1 MLTLRLAVL
10 FVHVTAVI
18 VALGGSL
25 FSTFALTPVLAEE
38 LEPASR
44 LRVMRRVIR
53 RLGVVVLSALAVLI
67 FTGILNLLYLRAMP
81 IALMVKLVLVAVVT
95 GLALYQ
101 YGSVGVRIWQL
112 SADGP
117 NPAIPPLQV
126 RFRKIGLTV
135 GALVLVIVY
144 LSLTLTRGAIG

>member
-1 MLTLRLAVL
+1 MLTIRLAVL
-10 FVHVTAVI
+10 FLHVTAVI

-25 FSTFALTPVLAEE
+25 FSTFALTPVLTEE
-38 LEPASR
+38 LEPALR

-53 RLGVVVLSALAVLI
+53 RLGVIVLTALALLV
-67 FTGILNLLYLRAMP
+67 FTGMLNVLYLRAMP
-81 IALMVKLVLVAVVT
+81 MALMVKLGLVGVAIA
-95 GLALYQ
+95 LALYQ
-101 YGSVGVRIWQL
+101 YGSVGARIWGL

-126 RFRKIGLTV
+126 RFRKVGLMV

-144 LSLTLTRGAIG
+144 LSLTLTRGASG

>member
-38 LEPASR
+38 LEPAPR

-53 RLGVVVLSALAVLI
+53 RLGVVVLSALAVLV
-67 FTGILNLLYLRAMP
+67 FTGMLNVLYLRAMP
-81 IALMVKLVLVAVVT
+81 MALIVKLGLVAVAIA
-95 GLALYQ
+95 LALYQ
-101 YGSVGVRIWQL
+101 YGSVGARIWQL
-112 SADGP
+112 SAQGP

-135 GALVLVIVY
+135 GGLVLVIVY
-144 LSLTLTRGAIG
+144 LSLTLTRGASG

>member
-38 LEPASR
+38 LEPAPR

-53 RLGVVVLSALAVLI
+53 RLGVVVLSALAVLV
-67 FTGILNLLYLRAMP
+67 FTGMLNVLYLRAMP
-81 IALMVKLVLVAVVT
+81 MALIVKLGLVAVAIA
-95 GLALYQ
+95 LALYQ
-101 YGSVGVRIWQL
+101 YGSVGARIWQL
-112 SADGP
+112 SAEGP

-144 LSLTLTRGAIG
+144 LSLTLTRGASG